1 MSAVWNAEGLL
12 EPITAEQ
19 PCGQNLD
26 EAPVLPGAQTAIL
39 SEFDALRLFG
49 QSRSPEAPPEP
60 AGGEEERREAE
71 KVRPPIE
78 WDRIR
83 ADALEG
89 LQQTKDLRLL
99 AYLGTA
105 LLRTDG
111 LHAFVNTLT
120 TASQWLETYWPSVYP
135 LLDEG
140 DAMARRSALNCF
152 ADPMAVVDRVW
163 RLPIVSSRQH
173 GRFSL
178 RDAEVAQG
186 HVQPAKNEKVPD
198 ERGFREALKEIPT
211 EELAAGE
218 QSVTAALAALN
229 AMDAH
234 MRAEGG
240 PDVAPDFG
248 PLTTQL
254 AKLSRIYREQ
264 LASRTDAVV
273 TPDGAAGGA
282 AGRGGLRRRRHPVP
296 SGRRAG
302 AGRGGGILPPPRA
315 VESDSAVRRTGQA
328 SRVQGFPGSAGGHR
342 SRGAHGG
349 ALGGRTQ
356 AGRVAGGRVIGG
368 TSWRRRAVRSSSRG
382 IARRASRLNTTWS
395 CTARKRRSSC
405 HS

>member
-1 MSAVWNAEGLL
+1 MSAVWNADGLQ

-49 QSRSPEAPPEP
+49 QSRSPEAPPETD
-60 AGGEEERREAE
+60 GGDEERREAE

-83 ADALEG
+83 ADAIEG
-89 LQQTKDLRLL
+89 LQKTKDLRVL

-111 LHAFVNTLT
+111 LPAFVKTLT
-120 TASQWLETYWPSVYP
+120 LASQWLETYWPNVYP

-163 RLPIVSSRQH
+163 RLPLVSSRQH

-178 RDAEVAQG
+178 RDLDVAQG
-186 HVQPAKNEKVPD
+186 HVQPAKNEKAPD
-198 ERGFREALKEIPT
+198 ARAFREALKEIPT
-211 EELAAGE
+211 EELTTLE

-229 AMDAH
+229 AMDAR
-234 MRAEGG
+234 MRGEGG

-248 PLTTQL
+248 PLSTQL
-254 AKLSRIYREQ
+254 AKLNRVYREE
-264 LASRTDAVV
+264 LASRADAAV
-273 TPDGAAGGA
+273 TPEAAAGGA
-282 AGRGGLRRRRHPVP
+282 GGGSAAGYAGGAIQSRQDAVRALDAVAEFFRRHEP
-296 SGRRAG
+296 SSPIPLFVERAKRLVSKDFLEVL
-302 AGRGGGILPPPRA
+302 ADIAPEALMVAR
-315 VESDSAVRRTGQA
+315 
-328 SRVQGFPGSAGGHR
+328 SAGG
-342 SRGAHGG
+342 
-349 ALGGRTQ
+349 L
-356 AGRVAGGRVIGG
+356 
-368 TSWRRRAVRSSSRG
+368 
-382 IARRASRLNTTWS
+382 
-395 CTARKRRSSC
+395 KPDE
-405 HS
+405 

>member
-1 MSAVWNAEGLL
+1 MSAVWNADGLQ
-12 EPITAEQ
+12 EPIAAEQ

-60 AGGEEERREAE
+60 ESGDDGREAA

-89 LQQTKDLRLL
+89 LQKTKDLRLL

-111 LHAFVNTLT
+111 LPAFVKTLT

-163 RLPIVSSRQH
+163 RLPLVSSRQH

-178 RDAEVAQG
+178 RDLEVAQG
-186 HVQPAKNEKVPD
+186 HVQPAKNEKTPD
-198 ERGFREALKEIPT
+198 ERAFREALKEIPT
-211 EELAAGE
+211 EELTALE
-218 QSVTAALAALN
+218 RTVTAALAALN
-229 AMDAH
+229 AMDAR
-234 MRAEGG
+234 MRGEGG

-248 PLTTQL
+248 PLSTQL
-254 AKLSRIYREQ
+254 AKLNRVYREQ
-264 LASRTDAVV
+264 LGSRTDAVG
-273 TPDGAAGGA
+273 TPEAATGGAEGAAPAAGYAGGA
-282 AGRGGLRRRRHPVP
+282 IQSRQ
-296 SGRRAG
+296 
-302 AGRGGGILPPPRA
+302 
-315 VESDSAVRRTGQA
+315 DAVRALDAVAEFFRRNEPSSPIPLFVDRA
-328 SRVQGFPGSAGGHR
+328 KRLVSKDFLEVLADIAPEALVVARSAGG
-342 SRGAHGG
+342 
-349 ALGGRTQ
+349 L
-356 AGRVAGGRVIGG
+356 
-368 TSWRRRAVRSSSRG
+368 
-382 IARRASRLNTTWS
+382 
-395 CTARKRRSSC
+395 KPDE
-405 HS
+405 